1 MKIDVIN
8 HLDSPGLA
16 GMICR
21 WINNRIL
28 VYGGSYFPN
37 NDPLKSSKVQ
47 SNKIR
52 VYDEKFNLLYEQDGK
67 ISPDKGI
74 TIEVEN
80 EIYYIL
86 GSSIYRITIGES
98 VEETCIGNFDFQ
110 LESGYGCYFDGH
122 LFFGFQESYLFNIE
136 TQELFKKSDFPV
148 SGRGQGLSVKYQNE
162 LYYLGG
168 ANNEAYLD
176 GYKYSLKKDKWEKL
190 EFELPSSVLGASSI
204 QINESGLLILGG
216 FNEIVYNKAVIDLA
230 TPGYREEYFSKGRD
244 FFNWNRSMRI
254 LDLETGKVKIIA
266 NDERFALCGA
276 GFLKTDNGYYV
287 VSGECSPGRRTSD
300 ILLLEE
306 EM

>member
-21 WINNRIL
+21 RINNRIL

-176 GYKYSLKKDKWEKL
+176 GYK
-190 EFELPSSVLGASSI
+190 
-204 QINESGLLILGG
+204 
-216 FNEIVYNKAVIDLA
+216 
-230 TPGYREEYFSKGRD
+230 RFS
-244 FFNWNRSMRI
+244 
-254 LDLETGKVKIIA
+254 
-266 NDERFALCGA
+266 
-276 GFLKTDNGYYV
+276 
-287 VSGECSPGRRTSD
+287 
-300 ILLLEE
+300 
-306 EM
+306 